1 LDFTLSVK
9 QFCSWLPFHQ
19 GAPTTLGRLRQYAE
33 HMAKSLAARNGLE
46 LDRQVNF
53 DETLR
58 APKQAGLLPRQA
70 GDVFHFLRKAG
81 SAALH
86 DNRGTPEQ
94 ALAGLKLAQQLGAS
108 FMRAYRSDRTLRPA
122 PFDTPLTPK
131 GATAAL
137 TEQSTGCAE
146 MAEIEGART
155 ALAIDGTPHAASGGG
170 AAIPHSVSG
179 LPPLRPVM

>member
-1 LDFTLSVK
+1 MDFTPSVK

-19 GAPTTLGRLRQYAE
+19 DAPTTLGKLRQYAE
-33 HMAKSLAARNGLE
+33 HMAKFLAARNGLD

-58 APKQAGLLPRQA
+58 ALKQAGLLPRQA

-86 DNRGTPEQ
+86 DNRSTPEQ

-108 FMRAYRSDRTLRPA
+108 FLRTYAGNRTLHPA
-122 PFDTPLTPK
+122 PFYKLLTPK

-137 TEQSTGCAE
+137 TDELDRARAE
-146 MAEIEGART
+146 MAKSRVRRQ
-155 ALAIDGTPHAASGGG
+155 PS
-170 AAIPHSVSG
+170 
-179 LPPLRPVM
+179 R